1 MTPEGVTGALQNRG
15 EGRREDEFNRVK
27 GGVMKGA
34 MVIMMEE
41 RNEQQVK

>member
-27 GGVMKGA
+27 GGAMKG
-34 MVIMMEE
+34 VMMMMMREMSHM
-41 RNEQQVK
+41 